1 MHTAFTMDEP
11 VYRIDRKHH
20 RKMLIWF
27 LVALLIAILPWLLL
41 AQDQFESQAVVNL
54 KKDENQLVMP
64 IPNCQQLTL
73 VQNCRRD

>member
-1 MHTAFTMDEP
+1 
-11 VYRIDRKHH
+11 
-20 RKMLIWF
+20 MLIWF

-54 KKDENQLVMP
+54 KKDENQLITP